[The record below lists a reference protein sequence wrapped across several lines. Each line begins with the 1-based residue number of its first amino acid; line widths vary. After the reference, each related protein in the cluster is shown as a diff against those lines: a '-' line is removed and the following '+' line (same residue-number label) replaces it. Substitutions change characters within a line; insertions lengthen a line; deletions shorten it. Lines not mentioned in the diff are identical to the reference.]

1 MAVLTTDAIQWHEG
15 MLLLPQH
22 FQQNDTRQR
31 ELLHFHIAQTASFH
45 WGIVRYE
52 IDTVKLVDGTL
63 YFTALE
69 EVMPDG
75 LVISSYASEGET
87 IEVDLKHFE
96 KEILKEPQLV
106 YLAVPSYQHGAA
118 NAIGKNPRFTSRD
131 SIAVVDENSGEG
143 KITIPR
149 MAPNVSLFVGEEPPS
164 TYVSFPLFKIS
175 SEANAF
181 KLQEYIPP
189 CLKVTRDTA
198 LGILCADICK
208 QIREKIAYLSD
219 RLLGGSP
226 SYIAGDTEAFARAL
240 STGLLPFEALLNA
253 NVAHPF
259 NLYIGLCD
267 LAGQIA
273 GLLPAQI
280 PPIFAPYDHNDLRT
294 SYSKVLDFIILMLNR
309 IQEGYFVFPFEQ
321 SDRTFSI
328 HLKQEWANKKLILG
342 AKAAPSMSRSEL
354 LQWIE
359 ECVISCESYL
369 STAMD
374 NRILGARR
382 KIILSE
388 DEMQL
393 VPPKGV
399 VLFEVEADE
408 RYVKAEE
415 ALKIINVS
423 DEVDER
429 PIEIVLYVP
438 KQKV

>member
-31 ELLHFHIAQTASFH
+31 ELLHFHIAQMASFH

-52 IDTVKLVDGTL
+52 IDSVKLVDGTL
-63 YFTALE
+63 YFTILE
-69 EVMPDG
+69 AVMPDG

-87 IEVDLKHFE
+87 VEIDLKQYE
-96 KEILKEPQLV
+96 KDIALKPQLI
-106 YLAVPSYQHGAA
+106 YLAIPSYQHGAA
-118 NAIGKNPRFTSRD
+118 NATGANPRFTSRD

-149 MAPNVSLFVGEEPPS
+149 MAPNVSLFVGRKPPS
-164 TYVSFPLFKIS
+164 TYVSFPLFKIG

-181 KLQEYIPP
+181 TIKEYIPP
-189 CLKVTRDTA
+189 CLKVTKSSA
-198 LGILCADICK
+198 LGILCDGICK
-208 QIREKIAYLSD
+208 QIREKIAYLTD

-253 NVAHPF
+253 EVAHPF
-259 NLYIGLCD
+259 NLYVGLCD

-280 PPIFAPYDHNDLRT
+280 PPIFDPYNHNDLHAT
-294 SYSKVLDFIILMLNR
+294 YSKVLEFITLMLNR

-321 SDRTFSI
+321 SGRTFSI
-328 HLKQEWANKKLILG
+328 HLKKEWLNNKLILG
-342 AKAAPSMSRSEL
+342 AKAAPNMSRSEL
-354 LQWIE
+354 TKWIE
-359 ECVISCESYL
+359 ECVIACESYL

-374 NRILGARR
+374 NRILGASR
-382 KIILSE
+382 KIILSD
-388 DEMQL
+388 DEMKL

-399 VLFEVEADE
+399 ILFEVEVDK
-408 RYVKAEE
+408 RYIKPEE

-423 DEVDER
+423 DEEDER
-429 PIEIVLYVP
+429 PVEIVLYVP
-438 KQKV
+438 KQKL

>member
-63 YFTALE
+63 YFTILE
-69 EVMPDG
+69 AVMPDG

-87 IEVDLKHFE
+87 IEIDLKPHE
-96 KEILKEPQLV
+96 KAISQQPQLI
-106 YLAVPSYQHGAA
+106 YLAVPRYQHGAA
-118 NAIGKNPRFTSRD
+118 NAIGKTPRFTSRD

-149 MAPNVSLFVGEEPPS
+149 MAPNVSLFVGKEPPS
-164 TYVSFPLFKIS
+164 TYVSFPLFKVG

-181 KLQEYIPP
+181 TLQEYIPP
-189 CLKVTRDTA
+189 CLKITKASAV
-198 LGILCADICK
+198 GILCDDICK
-208 QIREKIAYLSD
+208 QIREKIAYLAD
-219 RLLGGSP
+219 RLLGSSP
-226 SYIAGDTEAFARAL
+226 SYISGDSEAFARAL

-253 NVAHPF
+253 EVAHPF
-259 NLYIGLCD
+259 TLYVGLCD

-280 PPIFAPYDHNDLRT
+280 PPIFDPYDHNDLQT
-294 SYSKVLDFIILMLNR
+294 TYSKVLDFISLMLNR

-328 HLKQEWANKKLILG
+328 HLKKEWAHDKLILG
-342 AKAAPSMSRSEL
+342 AKVAPNMSRSEL
-354 LQWIE
+354 IQWIE
-359 ECVISCESYL
+359 ECVIASESYL

-374 NRILGARR
+374 NRILGASR
-382 KIILSE
+382 KIIIHE
-388 DEMQL
+388 DEMKL

-399 VLFEVEADE
+399 ILFEVYADE
-408 RYVKAEE
+408 RYIKAEE
-415 ALKIINVS
+415 ALKLINVS
-423 DEVDER
+423 DERDER
-429 PIEIVLYVP
+429 PIEVVLYVP
-438 KQKV
+438 KQKL